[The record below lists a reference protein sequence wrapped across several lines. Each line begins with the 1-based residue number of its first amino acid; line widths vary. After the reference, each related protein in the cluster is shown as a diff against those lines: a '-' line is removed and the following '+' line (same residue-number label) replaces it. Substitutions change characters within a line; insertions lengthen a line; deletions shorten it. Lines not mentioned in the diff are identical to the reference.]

1 MSKSKHTFWIAICV
15 TLLLTPVAQAEEA
28 TGWTGWFEA
37 LTSAWENLWS
47 SDETPPVD
55 DPATPSSG
63 QPGDE
68 PELGPIV
75 QVGG

>member
-1 MSKSKHTFWIAICV
+1 MSKSKHALLIAICM
-15 TLLLTPVAQAEEA
+15 TLLVAPVAQAEA
-28 TGWTGWFEA
+28 ANVWTGWFEA
-37 LTSAWENLWS
+37 LASAWENLWS
-47 SDETPPVD
+47 GDEAPPAD

-68 PELGPIV
+68 PELGPYI